1 MHQFPPGFNKRIAI
15 GGAIAAVVIG
25 ILGVTFLGGRP
36 TIYEERQRSL
46 DKLDLG
52 SHIREQ
58 NKRSLQ
64 GLK

>member
-15 GGAIAAVVIG
+15 GGAIAAVVMV

-46 DKLDLG
+46 DQLDLG
-52 SHIREQ
+52 KHIREQ
-58 NKRSLQ
+58 NKKSLQ
-64 GLK
+64 GFK